1 MEDVLAASRMPHSH
15 SAPLYLLYDLSA
27 AGFPNKHG
35 PQAPPLPLLGDD
47 SDDDDG
53 FQFAT
58 AAKASASARNG
69 HGGAAA
75 LRACASDV
83 SAAAFADELLRAG
96 ALLPLSLPPRLQRRP
111 AYSAGASAATSPTSA
126 SAAQH
131 AGRKHRGFDP
141 FAAALEK
148 VRRER
153 LPTAAAAPRR
163 ARSLS
168 PHRAAAASAHNK
180 SGNSS
185 RAPRPAPPNAAA
197 AGKKAVAARRARR
210 GVRHLLCRVVV
221 AGAAAVAPKSLWPRR
236 KDGGVSY
243 RGPGLLVCL
252 GYGV

>member
-1 MEDVLAASRMPHSH
+1 MEDVLAASLMPQSH

-27 AGFPNKHG
+27 GFPNKHG
-35 PQAPPLPLLGDD
+35 LHTPPLPLPLLGDD
-47 SDDDDG
+47 SDDDG

-58 AAKASASARNG
+58 AASAASRNG
-69 HGGAAA
+69 RGGAAA

-83 SAAAFADELLRAG
+83 SAAAFADEFLRAG

-111 AYSAGASAATSPTSA
+111 AYSAGTSAATSPTSSA
-126 SAAQH
+126 AAAAQH
-131 AGRKHRGFDP
+131 ASRKHRGFDP

-153 LPTAAAAPRR
+153 LPAAAPRR

-168 PHRAAAASAHNK
+168 PLRAAAADASSAAHNK
-180 SGNSS
+180 SS
-185 RAPRPAPPNAAA
+185 RAPRPAPTTAAA
-197 AGKKAVAARRARR
+197 ARKKTARR

-243 RGPGLLVCL
+243 RAPGLLVCL

>member
-1 MEDVLAASRMPHSH
+1 MEDVLAASLMPHSH

-27 AGFPNKHG
+27 GFPNKHG
-35 PQAPPLPLLGDD
+35 LHTPPLPLLGDD
-47 SDDDDG
+47 SDDDG

-58 AAKASASARNG
+58 AASASRNG
-69 HGGAAA
+69 RGGGAAA

-111 AYSAGASAATSPTSA
+111 AYSAGASAATSPTSSA
-126 SAAQH
+126 AAQH

-153 LPTAAAAPRR
+153 LPAAAAPRR

-168 PHRAAAASAHNK
+168 PLRAAAAAATHNK

-185 RAPRPAPPNAAA
+185 RGPRPAPPTAAA
-197 AGKKAVAARRARR
+197 AGKKAAVAARRARR

-243 RGPGLLVCL
+243 RAPGLLVCL

>member
-153 LPTAAAAPRR
+153 LPAAAAAAAEPRR

-168 PHRAAAASAHNK
+168 PLRAAAAAPNK
-180 SGNSS
+180 NSNSS
-185 RAPRPAPPNAAA
+185 RAPRPAPPTAA
-197 AGKKAVAARRARR
+197 AGKKAVASRRARR

-236 KDGGVSY
+236 KDGVSY
-243 RGPGLLVCL
+243 RAPGLLVCL